1 MLGTKGRES
10 SICQQKP
17 CISGSPWPILFTK
30 GHFLTDSAMSGTPLI
45 PQCLALRRDVLLKTY
60 GQGPCGAWT
69 MCLSVWHL
77 DRASDKTLMLGQPPT
92 SLETDFARDGGVAAS
107 ARSSEPCL
115 HQIGHL
121 MHFPGVEE
129 GHPEP

>member
-1 MLGTKGRES
+1 MGALVKFFL
-10 SICQQKP
+10 Q
-17 CISGSPWPILFTK
+17 K